1 MAYISIKNH
10 SGLLF
15 RLYVSIYYIEH
26 YFLPSKEIYMA
37 SSFTGSFTDIIL

>member
-1 MAYISIKNH
+1 MAYVSILNINH
-10 SGLLF
+10 SGLSL

-37 SSFTGSFTDIIL
+37 SSFTDIIL